1 MAAEYREDGDRSFV
15 EDLFARIVDESVD
28 TRQQGT
34 WFEYT
39 VKWFL
44 ENDPSWVERITEVW
58 MWDDAPEALRRGHTD
73 TGIDLVALD
82 VDGSY
87 WAIQAKCY
95 RGKKLNQDKLA
106 SFFMN
111 ATDNPLYGHF
121 MIADTASGYTSTLES
136 FITQSPKDIVRLD
149 LDTMK
154 DSNLDWHAFLR
165 GEKPNER
172 ETFDP
177 RPHQVEAI
185 EAVRKELDEHDRCT
199 LVMACGT
206 GKTLTA
212 LRYAE
217 QVPGMGGTVLFLAP
231 SISLVSQTMR
241 NWVNQVRGRINLYV
255 CCSSPKASH
264 TTAESYGQLSD
275 IPFPATTNAQT
286 IANRFKPKKDALNV
300 IFSTYQSIDVIHEAQ
315 ELGLC
320 DFDLIVCD
328 EAHRTTGT
336 MDDDVSFRKV
346 HSNKNVRGD
355 KRLYMTATPR
365 IYGEDAKNKAKAGA
379 VEIASMD
386 NVDVYG
392 RVAYTLSF
400 GKAVQLGL
408 LTDYKIVVMQ
418 VAEDQMSRMMQERY
432 SEAKSQIPLSDAAKF
447 VGCWKALFDRRHAS
461 NLNGVVGRHAQAGLE
476 DDESRQVL
484 HHAIAFASTIKDSE
498 RLKDKFQAVIDDY
511 TSSLEDTEENRET
524 ISNGRMVKVEI
535 DHVDGTMDA
544 EERREKLDWLAEDMP
559 SNECHILSNA
569 RCLAEGVDVPDL
581 DAVIYLHARKS
592 HVDIIQSVG
601 RVMRKAPGK
610 QFGYIIVP
618 VVVPLGADPDSIL
631 SSSNY
636 KIVWDVVRA
645 LRSHDERLEA
655 VINAASLGDTEALKR
670 IVEVD
675 VLHAD
680 QLKLKGK
687 HRHSGQLDQSN
698 GDGERNSIGSED
710 LDNSGVKSSH
720 NQGQAVQPE
729 FTGTADEWAK
739 AINAQIVRRCG
750 TKIYWGEWTQDIA
763 NIAAARAQQIDELV
777 QHGKAKEAFEE
788 YVRGLR
794 DSLNPDYSEVQA
806 ITVLAQHE
814 ITKPIFETLFTEHA
828 VINNNP
834 VMKALDTVMDEL
846 YAAGLPS
853 SITDPTLLSL
863 YDSVKIAAAQITT
876 DTAKQNLIKEIY
888 NEFFTKVFK
897 DTANELGIVYT
908 PVEVVDAQLH
918 MVQRALAREFGQQ
931 LGDHGVHVLDGF
943 AGTGTYICRLIE
955 DPSLIADD
963 QLEYKYMHDLHSNEI
978 VPLAATIMD
987 INIEQ
992 SYHLRH
998 GGDYVNFPGALLTDT
1013 FQMSEKDDEI
1023 PHELAFEENTRR
1035 ACEQLKTPIRVIAG
1049 NPPYR
1054 ANDKDNTGNQNTEYK
1069 YLDAR
1074 IGETYV
1080 AKSDATLNNSLYD
1093 HYIRAFRWASDR
1105 ILKDGNDSGVICFV
1119 SNGGWL
1125 TSSAG
1130 AGVRRSFIEEFN
1142 SIYVYNLRGNQRTQ
1156 GEESRK
1162 EGGKIF
1168 DSGSR
1173 ATIAI
1178 TMLVKNPNSDE
1189 HGVIHYKDIGDYLS
1203 RDEKLDILKQA
1214 VDEDPEWTI
1223 LTPDEHGDW
1232 LNQRDDSYQ
1241 DFVPLGLGKY
1251 KHSLG
1256 LFETYSGGLKT
1267 QRDAWAINFSLSLV
1281 VNNMRKLI
1289 DSTNIAS
1296 DSFVASNIP
1305 LPQDFAQFSWTRRV
1319 RDYAESGFRIPVNFD
1334 GFTAEVYRP
1343 FCKEYVYFD
1352 KYMNERTLQQP
1363 RIFPLAEASG
1373 RKDAPTTPS
1382 SSSLLQ
1388 IEKNENSANEMT
1400 LQQYYT
1406 PCFENKVITVGER
1419 GAIMS
1424 NLLPDLEFNHHGQ
1437 CFPLYWYEQVE
1448 VDVPADD
1455 AQGALF
1461 DDPNAPKAE
1470 QTMLDLCDG
1479 ATQKRT
1485 EYVRHDAITDTGLQV
1500 FRAAYPG
1507 MRISKEDIF
1516 YYVYGVLHSPEYR
1529 KRFENNL
1536 SKELPRIPLAK
1547 DFKAFMK
1554 AGRELAQLHLDY
1566 EHVEPYPVVEVGDRT
1581 NPGRTEKMRYPNK
1594 IKDPESGKKIKDPT
1608 VLQVAERLTF
1618 QEIPTRAYQY
1628 VVNGKSALDWII
1640 DRYQVRV
1647 DKKTGIVNDP
1657 NLYSDDPRYIVDLVR
1672 KVITVS
1678 LRTLDI
1684 VESLPPLEELPQPA
1698 NWPAEWK

>member
-44 ENDPSWVERITEVW
+44 ENDPSWVERISEVW
-58 MWDDAPEALRRGHTD
+58 MWDDAPEALRGGHAD

-82 VDGSY
+82 ADGSY

-95 RGKKLNQDKLA
+95 RGSKLNQDKLA

-121 MIADTASGYTSTLES
+121 MIADTAPGYTSTLER
-136 FITQSPKDIVRLD
+136 FITQSPRDIVRLD

-154 DSNLDWHAFLR
+154 NSNLDWHAFLH
-165 GEKPNER
+165 GEKTNER

-185 EAVRKELDEHDRCT
+185 ESVRKELDEHDRCT

-286 IANRFKPKKDALNV
+286 IANRFKPKEDALNV

-392 RVAYTLSF
+392 KIAYTLSF

-418 VAEDQMSRMMQERY
+418 VAEEQMSRMMQERY
-432 SEAKSQIPLSDAAKF
+432 GEANSQIPLSDAAKF

-498 RLKDKFQAVIDDY
+498 RLKNKFQTVIDDY
-511 TSSLEDTEENRET
+511 TASLEDTEENRET
-524 ISNGRMVKVEI
+524 INNGRMVKVAV

-544 EERREKLDWLAEDMP
+544 EERRKKLDWLAEDMP
-559 SNECHILSNA
+559 ANECHILSNA

-655 VINAASLGDTEALKR
+655 VINAASLGDTDTLKS

-675 VLHAD
+675 VLGAD
-680 QLKLKGK
+680 RLKLKRRHK
-687 HRHSGQLDQSN
+687 HPGQMNHRGN
-698 GDGERNSIGSED
+698 GDGHSEPDSIGSED
-710 LDNSGVKSSH
+710 AGADGNAKDDKDKEEATQGVFDYELS
-720 NQGQAVQPE
+720 
-729 FTGTADEWAK
+729 EWAK

-777 QHGKAKEAFEE
+777 QHGEAKEAFEE
-788 YVRGLR
+788 YVQGLR

-814 ITKPIFETLFTEHA
+814 ITKPIFETLFTDHA
-828 VINNNP
+828 VIDNNP

-846 YAAGLPS
+846 YAAGLPN

-931 LGDHGVHVLDGF
+931 LGDPGVHVLDGF

-955 DPSLIADD
+955 DSSLIADD
-963 QLEYKYMHDLHSNEI
+963 QLEYKYMNDLHSNEI

-998 GGDYVNFPGALLTDT
+998 GGDYVNFPGAVLTDT
-1013 FQMSEKDDEI
+1013 FQMSEEGDEI

-1035 ACEQLKTPIRVIAG
+1035 VCEQLKTPIRVIVG

-1054 ANDKDNTGNQNTEYK
+1054 AKDKDNTGNQNTKYE

-1074 IGETYV
+1074 IEETYV
-1080 AKSDATLNNSLYD
+1080 ANADVNNKNSLYD

-1105 ILKDGNDSGVICFV
+1105 LIKDGNDSGVICFV

-1125 TSSAG
+1125 TSSTG
-1130 AGVRRSFIEEFN
+1130 VGVRRSFVEEFN

-1178 TMLVKNPNSDE
+1178 TMLVRNPNSKE
-1189 HGVIHYKDIGDYLS
+1189 RGVIHYKDIGDYLS
-1203 RDEKLDILKQA
+1203 REEKLGMLKQA

-1232 LNQRDDSYQ
+1232 LDKRDDSYQ
-1241 DFVPLGLGKY
+1241 DFIPLGLGKY
-1251 KHSLG
+1251 KKPLG
-1256 LFETYSGGLKT
+1256 LFSTYSGGLKT
-1267 QRDAWAINFSLSLV
+1267 QRDAWAVGFSLHDV
-1281 VNNMRKLI
+1281 EANMRRLI
-1289 DSTNIAS
+1289 ADTNKAS
-1296 DSFVASNIP
+1296 KAYVSAGTP
-1305 LPQDFAQFSWTRRV
+1305 LPQDSRRFSWTTNV
-1319 RDYAESGFRIPVNFD
+1319 QGYAEKGMDIPFDED
-1334 GFTAEVYRP
+1334 GFTIEMYRP

-1352 KYMNERTLQQP
+1352 KFMNERTYQQQ
-1363 RIFPLAEASG
+1363 RIYPLAL
-1373 RKDAPTTPS
+1373 RR
-1382 SSSLLQ
+1382 
-1388 IEKNENSANEMT
+1388 
-1400 LQQYYT
+1400 
-1406 PCFENKVITVGER
+1406 KVIDGNKCSVVAENISIQVGR
-1419 GAIMS
+1419 QGVFIQ
-1424 NLLPDLEFNHHGQ
+1424 NILPDLNCMLTGQ
-1437 CFPLYWYEQVE
+1437 CFPLYWYERVE
-1448 VDVPADD
+1448 VDVPAEDI
-1455 AQGALF
+1455 QGALF
-1461 DDPNAPKAE
+1461 TDPDTPKVE
-1470 QTMLDLCDG
+1470 QTMLNLGDG
-1479 ATQKRT
+1479 AMQKRT
-1485 EYVRHDAITDTGLQV
+1485 EYVRHDAITDAGLRV
-1500 FRAAYPG
+1500 FREAYPS

-1536 SKELPRIPLAK
+1536 SKELPRIPLVK

-1566 EHVEPYPVVEVGDRT
+1566 EHVEPYPVFEVGDSV

-1684 VESLPPLEELPQPA
+1684 VEALPPLNELPKPD
-1698 NWPAEWK
+1698 NWPAEWN

>member
-1 MAAEYREDGDRSFV
+1 MAAEYREDENRSFV
-15 EDLFARIVDESVD
+15 DDLFARIVDESAD

-44 ENDPSWVERITEVW
+44 ENDPSWVERISEVW
-58 MWDDAPEALRRGHTD
+58 MWDDAPEALRKGHSD

-95 RGKKLNQDKLA
+95 RGSKLNQDKLA

-121 MIADTASGYTSTLES
+121 MIADTASGYTSTLER

-154 DSNLDWHAFLR
+154 DSNLDWHAFLH

-199 LVMACGT
+199 LIMACGT

-286 IANRFKPKKDALNV
+286 IANRFKPKEDALNV

-461 NLNGVVGRHAQAGLE
+461 NLNGVVGRHAQVGLE
-476 DDESRQVL
+476 NDESRQVL

-498 RLKDKFQAVIDDY
+498 RLKNKFQTVIDDY

-524 ISNGRMVKVEI
+524 INNGRMVKVEVK
-535 DHVDGTMDA
+535 HVDGTMDA
-544 EERREKLDWLAEDMP
+544 EERRKKLDWLAEDMP
-559 SNECHILSNA
+559 ANECHILSNA

-655 VINAASLGDTEALKR
+655 VINAASLGDTDALKR

-680 QLKLKGK
+680 RLKLSGQHK
-687 HRHSGQLDQSN
+687 HSGQENRHSN
-698 GDGERNSIGSED
+698 DDRISGSDSIGSED
-710 LDNSGVKSSH
+710 TGDSSAEIDFG
-720 NQGQAVQPE
+720 QGQAVQPE
-729 FTGTADEWAK
+729 FTITTDEWAK

-777 QHGKAKEAFEE
+777 QRGNAKEAFEE
-788 YVRGLR
+788 YVQGLR

-814 ITKPIFETLFTEHA
+814 ITKPIFETLFTDHA
-828 VINNNP
+828 VIDNNP
-834 VMKALDTVMDEL
+834 VMKALDIVMSEL
-846 YAAGLPS
+846 YSAGLPS

-863 YDSVKIAAAQITT
+863 YDSVKVAAAQITS

-931 LGDHGVHVLDGF
+931 LGAHGVHVLDGF

-955 DPSLIADD
+955 DASLIPDD
-963 QLEYKYMHDLHSNEI
+963 KLEYKYMHDLHSNEI

-998 GGDYVNFPGALLTDT
+998 RGEYVNFPGALLTDT
-1013 FQMSEKDDEI
+1013 FQMSEEDDNV
-1023 PHELAFEENTRR
+1023 PHELAFEENTKRV
-1035 ACEQLKTPIRVIAG
+1035 CEQLKTPIRVIVG

-1054 ANDKDNTGNQNTEYK
+1054 AGDTDSTGNQNAK
-1069 YLDAR
+1069 YETLDKNIEATYAR
-1074 IGETYV
+1074 R
-1080 AKSDATLNNSLYD
+1080 SNATSKRTLYD

-1105 ILKDGNDSGVICFV
+1105 IGDSGIICFV

-1125 TSSAG
+1125 TGETNAG
-1130 AGVRRSFIEEFN
+1130 IRRTFVEEFN

-1156 GEESRK
+1156 GEQSRK

-1178 TMLVKNPNSDE
+1178 TMLVKNPASE
-1189 HGVIHYKDIGDYLS
+1189 ERGVIHYRDIGDYLS
-1203 RDEKLDILKQA
+1203 REEKLDILKN
-1214 VDEDPEWTI
+1214 VVSDDPEWSVI
-1223 LTPDEHGDW
+1223 TPDAHGDW

-1241 DFVPLGLGKY
+1241 EFIPMGVKDGAKKIPFGLFRSW
-1251 KHSLG
+1251 SLG
-1256 LFETYSGGLKT
+1256 LATA
-1267 QRDAWAINFSLSLV
+1267 RDAWVWNFSKKSVTDSMRRLLDI
-1281 VNNMRKLI
+1281 VNGYSNDFI
-1289 DSTNIAS
+1289 EDNIS
-1296 DSFVASNIP
+1296 IPEKVAEFN
-1305 LPQDFAQFSWTRRV
+1305 WTRRV
-1319 RDYAESGFRIPVNFD
+1319 KDYAE
-1334 GFTAEVYRP
+1334 
-1343 FCKEYVYFD
+1343 
-1352 KYMNERTLQQP
+1352 
-1363 RIFPLAEASG
+1363 
-1373 RKDAPTTPS
+1373 
-1382 SSSLLQ
+1382 
-1388 IEKNENSANEMT
+1388 
-1400 LQQYYT
+1400 
-1406 PCFENKVITVGER
+1406 
-1419 GAIMS
+1419 
-1424 NLLPDLEFNHHGQ
+1424 
-1437 CFPLYWYEQVE
+1437 
-1448 VDVPADD
+1448 
-1455 AQGALF
+1455 
-1461 DDPNAPKAE
+1461 
-1470 QTMLDLCDG
+1470 
-1479 ATQKRT
+1479 
-1485 EYVRHDAITDTGLQV
+1485 
-1500 FRAAYPG
+1500 
-1507 MRISKEDIF
+1507 
-1516 YYVYGVLHSPEYR
+1516 
-1529 KRFENNL
+1529 
-1536 SKELPRIPLAK
+1536 
-1547 DFKAFMK
+1547 
-1554 AGRELAQLHLDY
+1554 RE
-1566 EHVEPYPVVEVGDRT
+1566 
-1581 NPGRTEKMRYPNK
+1581 
-1594 IKDPESGKKIKDPT
+1594 
-1608 VLQVAERLTF
+1608 
-1618 QEIPTRAYQY
+1618 
-1628 VVNGKSALDWII
+1628 
-1640 DRYQVRV
+1640 
-1647 DKKTGIVNDP
+1647 
-1657 NLYSDDPRYIVDLVR
+1657 
-1672 KVITVS
+1672 
-1678 LRTLDI
+1678 
-1684 VESLPPLEELPQPA
+1684 ESLSLCLPLM
-1698 NWPAEWK
+1698 